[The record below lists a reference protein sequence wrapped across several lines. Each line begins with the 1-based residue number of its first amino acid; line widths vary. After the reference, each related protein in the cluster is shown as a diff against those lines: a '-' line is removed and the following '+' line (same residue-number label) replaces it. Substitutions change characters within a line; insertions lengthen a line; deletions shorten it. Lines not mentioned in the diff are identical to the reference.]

1 MTLAVYNKTVTDAAG
16 RPVAGA
22 HVEVKRE
29 IPGQPLAALYSDR
42 AGTAGKTNPF
52 DTDANGDLSFFVSG
66 GAYRVRIYTGSSGSP
81 TTEKIFRFEAIGLS
95 AETDGLGVKSQ
106 RTVTA
111 AGTDTMTADDVDL
124 VLIKKTVGAASRVVL
139 PLSSGRTRDIMI
151 ADRKYDAATNN
162 IRIVPKRPT
171 TFTMTIASPSV
182 FTKAAH
188 GLALDQPVSLE
199 TTGAL
204 PTGFAADTQ
213 YYVKTMPT
221 ADTFTLSATVGG
233 AAINGTGSQSGVH
246 TYGTDTIRGGASLT
260 ISSNGGNALLTP
272 LADLTGYV

>member
-1 MTLAVYNKTVTDAAG
+1 MALAVYNKTVTDAAG

-22 HVEVKRE
+22 HVEIRSE
-29 IPGQPLAALYSDR
+29 APGQPLAALYSDR
-42 AGTAGKTNPF
+42 AGLTPKTNPF
-52 DTDANGDLSFFVSG
+52 DTDANGDLSFFVVG
-66 GAYRVRIYTGSSGSP
+66 GAYRVRVYTGSSGAP
-81 TTEKIFRFEAIGLS
+81 TTEKIFRYEAIGLG
-95 AETDGLGVKSQ
+95 AETDSLGVRTQ

-111 AGTDTMTADDVDL
+111 AGTDTMADDDVDL
-124 VLIKKTVGAASRVVL
+124 VLIKKTVAAASRVVL
-139 PLSSGRTRDIMI
+139 PASSARRRDVEI

-162 IRIVPKRPT
+162 IKIVPKRPNI
-171 TFTMTIASPSV
+171 FTMTIASPSV
-182 FTKAAH
+182 FTKVAH
-188 GLALDQPVSLE
+188 NLALDQPVSLE

-221 ADTFTLSATVGG
+221 ADTFTLAASVGG

-260 ISSNGGNALLTP
+260 ISANGGSVLLTP
-272 LADLTGYV
+272 LADASGYI